1 MNTKPIEKQQ
11 RLKIVADEN
20 IPALDP
26 LFTELGEVHSVAGRD
41 LQRDQLVDADL
52 LLVRSV
58 TRVDRALLEGTSVR
72 FVGTATIGTDHID
85 QQALEDLGIAFS
97 SAPGCNA
104 DAVVEY
110 VLSVLLHLAEEQSF
124 CLKDRV
130 VGIVGVGNVGSRLQ
144 ARLEQLGVAVRL
156 CDPPRQQVA
165 TADQAAAFCSL
176 SQLLEEADIVTL
188 HTPLTRQGAYPTYHL
203 LNADNLPLLRAN
215 AILINAGRGP
225 VIDNQALLTCSQ
237 QRPDLTLVLDVW
249 EQEPRVMPELAAQV
263 RIATPHIAGY
273 SLEGKLRG
281 TWMLYEA
288 YCRVARRTP
297 SCRFE
302 SLLPPADVS
311 LMYLGE
317 QAGFLPAARM
327 LYDPYR
333 DDRALR
339 ATLDL
344 PVDQQMQAFDQLRK
358 QYPVRREFSSLTLHL
373 SDQQLADFKA
383 LGFSVARQ

>member
-20 IPALDP
+20 IPALNP

-52 LLVRSV
+52 LLVRSI
-58 TRVDRALLEGTSVR
+58 TRVDRALLEGTTVR

-85 QQALEDLGIAFS
+85 QQALADLGIAFS

-144 ARLEQLGVAVRL
+144 ARLEQLGVSVRL
-156 CDPPRQQVA
+156 CDPPRQQDA

-188 HTPLTRQGAYPTYHL
+188 HTPLTRQGAYPTHHL
-203 LNADNLPLLRAN
+203 INADNLSLLRAN

-225 VIDNQALLTCSQ
+225 VIDNQALLTCSL

-249 EQEPRVMPELAAQV
+249 EQEPRVTPELAARV

-281 TWMLYEA
+281 TWMLYQA
-288 YCRVARRTP
+288 YCHFARRAMNCT
-297 SCRFE
+297 FE
-302 SLLPPADVS
+302 ALLPPAEVTEMCLS
-311 LMYLGE
+311 A
-317 QAGFLPAARM
+317 QAGLLPAVRM

-339 ATLDL
+339 ATLAL
-344 PVDQQMQAFDQLRK
+344 PAEQQRLAFDQLRK
-358 QYPVRREFSSLTLHL
+358 QYPVRREFSSLTLRL
-373 SDQQLADFKA
+373 SEAQHTDFKA
-383 LGFSVARQ
+383 LGFPVTHQ